1 MTECVFALELFQ
13 KLHLVFKDCSGK
25 KTFET
30 SVHPLVLLWNLCRS
44 ILSFTCSVLYVI
56 ACTFY
61 LANVYSLFL

>member
-30 SVHPLVLLWNLCRS
+30 SVHSLVCCGICVTQSLVLRVVFCMLL
-44 ILSFTCSVLYVI
+44 FVLFI
-56 ACTFY
+56 WP
-61 LANVYSLFL
+61 LYSLFL